1 MFFWKA
7 ASFEE
12 NLIDI
17 YLKCLSFSQNGDME
31 FHFIEILTANR
42 PKSKG
47 LTSHLIFKENR
58 SIFQSLEDIQLT
70 TLKHSQDLIFI

>member
-12 NLIDI
+12 NLIAI

-31 FHFIEILTANR
+31 FIS
-42 PKSKG
+42 SKFW
-47 LTSHLIFKENR
+47 LLIGQNQKV
-58 SIFQSLEDIQLT
+58 
-70 TLKHSQDLIFI
+70 